1 MAILFV
7 REQFLNRDGDGS
19 EKAERSY
26 TRIWKVGVDSLLHD
40 SRTILAAPTLPHLFD
55 LYVGADGSVDEL
67 GATCRKLSARHI
79 EDFVWEVT
87 ARYSNKTQQAEKGNP
102 NPLLRPVDI
111 SSDGVTFQKPID
123 FTPDGA
129 PICSS
134 TGERF
139 DPAVTV
145 DDSRRTYLFVRNEA
159 EPSALANDYKDVTNS
174 DTWLG
179 YPPGTAKVGVIKE
192 TRVDENNFYYWKVSY
207 PISVNLYGWD
217 AKVMDVGTKWSDAWA
232 STPTGQTHY
241 IFTDA
246 TNAPL
251 SGPQPLNGEG
261 GPLHMQGV
269 PAHPAAPGASSK
281 LVSGIGIG
289 NIIVNVLSGAGYP
302 QLDATYPIVLKIDS
316 ELMLATE
323 FFPGSSSFNVVRGY
337 GGSTAVAHA
346 GGKVVQMQPYY
357 LTFKCYRRLPFA
369 ALALG

>member
-19 EKAERSY
+19 EKAERNY

-111 SSDGVTFQKPID
+111 SVDGVTFEKPID

-134 TGERF
+134 TAERF
-139 DPAVTV
+139 DPAVTR

-159 EPSALANDYKDVTNS
+159 EPSALANTYKDVTNS
-174 DTWLG
+174 DTWNG
-179 YPPGTAKVGVIKE
+179 NPPGTAKVSTIKE

-207 PISVNLYGWD
+207 PVSVDLDGWD
-217 AKVMDVGTKWSDAWA
+217 AKVMDVGTKWFD
-232 STPTGQTHY
+232 STGVKHFV
-241 IFTDA
+241 FTDA
-246 TNAPL
+246 HSQPL
-251 SGPQPLNGEG
+251 SGAQPLNGEG
-261 GPLHMQGV
+261 GPLLPQGDPV
-269 PAHPAAPGASSK
+269 AGLVAPGACSK
-281 LVSGIGIG
+281 LVSGIGSTDT
-289 NIIVNVLSGAGYP
+289 IVNVLSGAGFP
-302 QLDATYPIVLKIDS
+302 QRDATYPIVLKINS

-323 FFPGSSSFNVVRGY
+323 FFPGSSSWNVQRGY
-337 GGSTAVAHA
+337 GGSTAVAHT
-346 GGKVVQMQPYY
+346 GSSVVQMQPYY
-357 LTFKCYRRLPFA
+357 FTFRRYRRLPFA
-369 ALALG
+369 ALGLG